1 MIDFLIFMVT
11 MAITPGPN
19 TIISMLNASEKGLR
33 KGISLNLGMLCGI
46 TIISL
51 LSYMLL
57 SVLINI
63 IPSVMLLLRL
73 LAIIYLLYLSLH
85 ILKSNGINTN
95 RTIGGFKTGLLM
107 QIVNVKVLL
116 LCVSAQ
122 TTYIITI
129 DKSQGLKFILVL
141 LIPICCF
148 LCGIVWALAGTIISS
163 FYKKHNK
170 LMNIIFSSSLLLLA
184 IRALFEF
191 FNLLKY

>member
-1 MIDFLIFMVT
+1 MIEFLIFMIT

-46 TIISL
+46 TLISI

-57 SVLINI
+57 SILINI
-63 IPSVMLLLRL
+63 IPFFTLVLQI

-95 RTIGGFKTGLLM
+95 RSIGGFKTGLLM

-122 TTYIITI
+122 STYIITI

>member
-1 MIDFLIFMVT
+1 
-11 MAITPGPN
+11 
-19 TIISMLNASEKGLR
+19 MLTLYENIQKYRNLRGMSQEQLAELVGYKDRTSIAKIEAGNVDLSNSKIRKFAEAFEKEYVSQGF
-33 KGISLNLGMLCGI
+33 
-46 TIISL
+46 
-51 LSYMLL
+51 
-57 SVLINI
+57 
-63 IPSVMLLLRL
+63 
-73 LAIIYLLYLSLH
+73 
-85 ILKSNGINTN
+85 NTN
-95 RTIGGFKTGLLM
+95 RSIGGFKTGLLM

-122 TTYIITI
+122 STYIITI

-170 LMNIIFSSSLLLLA
+170 MMNIIFSSSLFLLA